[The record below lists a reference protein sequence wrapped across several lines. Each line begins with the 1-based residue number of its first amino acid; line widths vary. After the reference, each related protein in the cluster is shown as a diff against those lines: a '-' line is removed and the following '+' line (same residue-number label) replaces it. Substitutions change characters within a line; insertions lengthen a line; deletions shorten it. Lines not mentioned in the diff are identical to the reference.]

1 MEGLY
6 YSCLAWMN
14 ILILDLDGEHPVKSE
29 LLAASKM
36 YLANVRLLL
45 RILIGEFVSIRE
57 P

>member
-1 MEGLY
+1 
-6 YSCLAWMN
+6 MN

-29 LLAASKM
+29 PLAASKM